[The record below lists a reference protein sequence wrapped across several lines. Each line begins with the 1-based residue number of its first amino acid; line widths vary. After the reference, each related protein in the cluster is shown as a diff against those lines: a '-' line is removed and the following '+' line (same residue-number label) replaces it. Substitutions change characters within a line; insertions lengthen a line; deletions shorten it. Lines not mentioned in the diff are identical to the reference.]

1 MENLTQRVIEF
12 AELEGAF
19 RVGIATLETLSGGPP
34 TADITYVLP
43 EAKSAVC
50 FAFALD
56 QSLIPP
62 FLKKEDRRSHERDN
76 VRANT
81 MASGTSIDLARYL
94 DQMGY
99 PSYALAAN
107 NVYRKDTK
115 RGALDMF
122 PDISLRYL
130 AVASGVAAF
139 GLSGNVLTK
148 DQGAGVILGAL
159 VTSAEL
165 EPTAPMAEEEN
176 YCDGCRLCMTSCASS
191 MMDPKEGERV
201 ILGGKEYSYSKRRSY
216 LRCEFV
222 CGGFTGLHPSGKWS
236 TWSPGRFEI
245 PESNKEFIAALR
257 HGMKAYEGRPP
268 VEGGFFNPLS
278 RKKLN
283 LTCGNC
289 QLICVPDKE
298 ERKRRH
304 KMLTDSGCVVQRPDG
319 SLEAVSPEEAASRVA
334 SMPAETRA
342 LYES

>member
-1 MENLTQRVIEF
+1 MEDLTRRVIDY
-12 AELEGAF
+12 ARLEGACK
-19 RVGIATLETLSGGPP
+19 VGIATLETLSGGPP

-43 EAKSAVC
+43 EARSAVC

-56 QSLIPP
+56 QALIPP
-62 FLKKEDRRSHERDN
+62 FLMKEDRRSHERDN
-76 VRANT
+76 IRSNT
-81 MASGTSIDLARYL
+81 LASGTSIDLARYL
-94 DQMGY
+94 DQMGH
-99 PSYALAAN
+99 PSYALSAN

-115 RGALDMF
+115 RGALDMY

-139 GLSGNVLTK
+139 GLSGNVHTSE
-148 DQGAGVILGAL
+148 QGAGIILGAL
-159 VTSAEL
+159 ITSAEL
-165 EPTAPMAEEEN
+165 TPTAPMTEEEN

-191 MMDPKEGERV
+191 MMDPKEEEGV
-201 ILGGKEYSYSKRRSY
+201 TLGGREYTYSKRRSY

-245 PESNKEFIAALR
+245 PEDNKEFIAALR
-257 HGMKAYEGRPP
+257 HGMKAYEGRPS

-278 RKKLN
+278 KKKLN

-304 KMLTDSGCVVQRPDG
+304 KMITDSGCVVQGPDG
-319 SLEAVSPEEAASRVA
+319 TLEPVSSEEAVRRMA

-342 LYES
+342 LYE